1 MSAVFACEKTHI
13 CPWANPGLL
22 AGRPGSADKKTR
34 VFFCA
39 TPGGLSR
46 HVIPALTCAEARKST
61 IRRSQSMPAA
71 IYYRPFFLIRNRRFD
86 TSQRAKE
93 SRPTSRAYRTWRPP
107 LPHVG
112 RASAPNPVSL
122 WPSRTRCPLL
132 SLPFLTAY
140 SRPCRHRG
148 SASVE

>member
-46 HVIPALTCAEARKST
+46 HVIPALACAVAWDLCLRLVFSVPFPLMGKEPKDQGRHQGPTALGD
-61 IRRSQSMPAA
+61 RSSPMSAGPAHPTQLVFGVPTH
-71 IYYRPFFLIRNRRFD
+71 YQLLIRQQTTTNDYSRLQTFV
-86 TSQRAKE
+86 QR
-93 SRPTSRAYRTWRPP
+93 
-107 LPHVG
+107 
-112 RASAPNPVSL
+112 
-122 WPSRTRCPLL
+122 L
-132 SLPFLTAY
+132 SLD
-140 SRPCRHRG
+140 RHCIF
-148 SASVE
+148 ATQLQKH